1 MNRSNMG
8 TNLRPVSE
16 GQIEKLKKVSVSLQT
31 HPEELPSRD
40 FKTLLKMIS
49 DYEGES
55 LPLKIEPDVACAS
68 VQKDFIMEEYD
79 NCRNQAEAS
88 AQTDKL
94 KELESQHSC
103 YCKASVSTQAN
114 MDEEEGILKHKTETF
129 QETLLKDSAHIQE
142 TKPVAKSVS
151 VQTVKLPKVQNGSI
165 VQNGI
170 PNLSRKRSSHSL
182 VNELETFKLE
192 LEHMFNIMKCEQHI
206 LDLRFSILET
216 RHEVVDD
223 RVIGILKFLPEA
235 MEHINPRP
243 RKRVTMF
250 QALRHFVREAVFGSL
265 LVAILSFSTLY
276 TTLVNIIKYNYM

>member
-1 MNRSNMG
+1 MG
-8 TNLRPVSE
+8 TNLRPVSD
-16 GQIEKLKKVSVSLQT
+16 GHIEKLKKVSVSLQT

-49 DYEGES
+49 EYEGET

-68 VQKDFIMEEYD
+68 VQKDFTTEEYD
-79 NCRNQAEAS
+79 NCRNQVEAS

-103 YCKASVSTQAN
+103 HCKATVSTQAN
-114 MDEEEGILKHKTETF
+114 LDEEEGILKHKADTF
-129 QETLLKDSAHIQE
+129 QETFLKDAAPIQE
-142 TKPVAKSVS
+142 TKPAAKSVS
-151 VQTVKLPKVQNGSI
+151 VQTVIKPPKVQNGAI
-165 VQNGI
+165 VKNGI
-170 PNLSRKRSSHSL
+170 PKLSRKSSSHSL
-182 VNELETFKLE
+182 FNELETFKLE

-216 RHEVVDD
+216 RHEIVDD
-223 RVIGILKFLPEA
+223 RVIGILKFMPEA
-235 MEHINPRP
+235 MAHINPRP